1 MKQFKLIFFNFTIIS
16 LVLTSCTCNDKKP
29 SAEYES
35 VANDPLNTRIYTL
48 DNGLKVYMS
57 VYKDAPRIQTYIAVG
72 AGSKND
78 PHDATGLAHYLEH
91 MLFKGTDKFGT
102 KDFAKE
108 EPLVNAIDSLFEVYR
123 KTTDTEQRKKLY
135 HVIDSVSGVAAQFAI
150 ANEYDKLMSAIGAKG
165 TNAYTWVEQTV
176 YVNDIPSNQM
186 KKWLEIESERFRKPV
201 MRLFHTELEAVY
213 EEKNISLDSDDSKL
227 WDAMLEGLFQKH
239 TYGTQTTIGTV
250 EHLKNPSLTEIKKYF
265 DNNYIPNNMAIC
277 LSGDFNP
284 DSAIVWIKNM
294 FGSYQQK
301 PKQEFVVAVED
312 EIKEPI
318 IKEVVGPDA
327 AVMALG
333 FRFGGFNSHDA
344 EMITVIDKL
353 LYNSRAGLIDLN
365 LNQQQKVLEGW
376 TYPLIMKD
384 YSAHIMGAEVKQG
397 QTLEEA
403 KDLLLSQ
410 LELIKKGD
418 FPDWLLEAVINDMK
432 LQELKSYE
440 SNRSRADKF
449 VESFVLGIPW
459 QDYIA
464 RTEKLAKIT
473 KKELV
478 DFANANYK
486 NNYVVVY
493 KRTGEDKNVQKVEKP
508 LITPVEVN
516 RESQSE
522 FVKNILN
529 QTVPDIEP
537 VFVNYKEDIKT
548 VNLNHNIPMLYKKN
562 DENKTFNLYYI
573 LDMGSNNNK
582 KLSVAIQYLP
592 FLGTSKLKPA
602 EVKQE
607 LYKLGCSFDVYNS
620 DDQVWVSLSGLTEN
634 FEKGL
639 ALFED
644 LLADAQPNPEALT
657 NLSADI
663 LKRRADAKLSKDE
676 ILWSA
681 MYSYGVHGNK
691 SPFTNI
697 LSEKELKELKP
708 EEAIQLIK
716 ELTSFEHRVLY
727 YGSED
732 SDKLAEQLNKL
743 HKTPEALKPVPAE
756 APFAELGVEKT
767 QVYVVNYDMQQ
778 AEVLM
783 LSKSENYN
791 KEIMPQA
798 SMFNEYFGGGMS
810 SVVFQDMRESKALAY
825 SVFASFRTPGKK
837 EKANYVLAYIGTQAD
852 KLPEAMKGMND
863 LLNEMPESEHLFNA
877 AKNAVIQKIRTE
889 RITKS
894 GVLFSYERAKRLGL
908 DYDLRKDVFEKAQP
922 MKLEEV
928 KAFHNSY
935 FKAKNFNI
943 LVLGDKKKLDIPT
956 LQKYGE
962 VKYLTLEDVFGY

>member
-1 MKQFKLIFFNFTIIS
+1 MKQFKLIFLSFTLIS
-16 LVLTSCTCNDKKP
+16 LLLTSCTCNDKKP
-29 SAEYES
+29 STEYES

-78 PHDATGLAHYLEH
+78 PKDATGLAHYLEH

-123 KTTDTEQRKKLY
+123 KTTDTGERKKLY
-135 HVIDSVSGVAAQFAI
+135 HIIDSVSGVAAQYAI

-186 KKWLEIESERFRKPV
+186 KKWLEIEAERFRKPV

-239 TYGTQTTIGTV
+239 TYGTQTTIGTI

-318 IKEVVGPDA
+318 VKEVIGPDA
-327 AVMALG
+327 EVMALG
-333 FRFGGFNSHDA
+333 FRFGGFASRDA

-353 LYNSRAGLIDLN
+353 LYNNTAGLIDLN
-365 LNQQQKVLEGW
+365 LNQQQKVLGGW

-449 VESFVLGIPW
+449 VESFVLDIPW
-459 QDYIA
+459 KDYVT

-478 DFANANYK
+478 NFANAHYK

-508 LITPVEVN
+508 QITPVAVN

-537 VFVNYKEDIKT
+537 VFINYKEDIKT
-548 VNLNHNIPMLYKKN
+548 VTLNHNIPLLYKKN
-562 DENKTFNLYYI
+562 EENKTFSLYYI
-573 LDMGSNNNK
+573 LDMGSNHNK

-592 FLGTSKLKPA
+592 FLGTTKLKPA

-607 LYKLGCSFDVYNS
+607 FYKLGCSFDVYNS

-663 LKRRADAKLSKDE
+663 LKRRADSKLSKDE
-676 ILWSA
+676 ILWGA
-681 MYSYGVHGNK
+681 MYSYGVYGNK

-697 LSEKELKELKP
+697 LSENELKGLKP

-716 ELTSFEHRVLY
+716 ELTSYEHRVLY

-732 SDKLAEQLNKL
+732 AEKLAEQLNKL
-743 HKTPEALKPVPAE
+743 HKTPDVLKPIPAE
-756 APFAELGVEKT
+756 IPFTELGVEKT

-783 LSKSENYN
+783 LSKSESYN
-791 KEIMPQA
+791 KNIMPQA

-825 SVFASFRTPGKK
+825 SVFASFRSPGKK

-852 KLPEAMKGMND
+852 KLPEAMKGMNE

-877 AKNAVIQKIRTE
+877 AKNAVVQKIRTE

-908 DYDLRKDVFEKAQP
+908 DYDLRKDIFEKVQP

-928 KAFHNSY
+928 KSFHNNY
-935 FKAKNFNI
+935 FKGKNFNI

>member
-1 MKQFKLIFFNFTIIS
+1 MKQFKLIFLSFTAIS
-16 LVLTSCTCNDKKP
+16 LLLTSCTCNDKKP
-29 SAEYES
+29 IAEYES

-78 PHDATGLAHYLEH
+78 PKDATGLAHYLEH

-135 HVIDSVSGVAAQFAI
+135 HIIDSVSGVAAQYAI

-186 KKWLEIESERFRKPV
+186 KKWLEIEAERFRKPV

-213 EEKNISLDSDDSKL
+213 EEKNRNLDSDDSKL

-239 TYGTQTTIGTV
+239 TYGTQTTIGTI

-265 DNNYIPNNMAIC
+265 DSNYIPNNMAIC

-318 IKEVVGPDA
+318 VKEVFGPDA

-333 FRFGGFNSHDA
+333 FRFGGFSTRDA
-344 EMITVIDKL
+344 ELVTVIDKL
-353 LYNSRAGLIDLN
+353 LYNNTAGLIDLN
-365 LNQQQKVLEGW
+365 LNQQQKVLGGW

-440 SNRSRADKF
+440 RNSSRADKF
-449 VESFVLGIPW
+449 VESFILGVPW
-459 QDYIA
+459 QDYIT

-478 DFANANYK
+478 DFANAHYK

-493 KRTGEDKNVQKVEKP
+493 KRTGEDKNQQKVEKP
-508 LITPVEVN
+508 QITPVAVN

-522 FVKNILN
+522 FVKSILD

-537 VFVNYKEDIKT
+537 VFINYKEDIKT
-548 VNLNHNIPMLYKKN
+548 VTLNHNIPLLYKKN
-562 DENKTFNLYYI
+562 EENKTFELYYI
-573 LDMGSNNNK
+573 LDMGSNHNK

-607 LYKLGCSFDVYNS
+607 FYKIGCSFDVFNS
-620 DDQVWVSLSGLTEN
+620 NDQVWVSLSGLAEN

-639 ALFED
+639 SLFEE

-681 MYSYGVHGNK
+681 MYSYGVYGNK
-691 SPFTNI
+691 SPLTNI
-697 LSEKELKELKP
+697 LSEKELQELKP
-708 EEAIQLIK
+708 EEAVQLIK
-716 ELTSFEHRVLY
+716 ELTSYEHRVLY

-743 HKTPEALKPVPAE
+743 HKTPEALKPIT
-756 APFAELGVEKT
+756 APTVFPELGVEKT

-783 LSKSENYN
+783 LSKSENFN
-791 KEIMPQA
+791 KNIMPQA
-798 SMFNEYFGGGMS
+798 NLFNEYFGGGMS

-825 SVFASFRTPGKK
+825 SVFASFRIPGEK
-837 EKANYVLAYIGTQAD
+837 EKAHYVLAYIGTQAD

-863 LLNEMPESEHLFNA
+863 LLNEMPETEHLFNA

-894 GVLFSYERAKRLGL
+894 NVLFNYERARRWGL
-908 DYDLRKDVFEKAQP
+908 DYDLRKDIFEKVQP

-928 KAFHNSY
+928 KSFHNNY
-935 FKAKNFNI
+935 FKGKNFNI

-962 VKYLTLEDVFGY
+962 VKYLTLEDIFGY

>member
-1 MKQFKLIFFNFTIIS
+1 MKSIKLFATLFIAVTLLLN
-16 LVLTSCTCNDKKP
+16 SCSSDEKNTLK
-29 SAEYES
+29 YES
-35 VANDPLNTRIYTL
+35 VQNDPLNTRIYTL

-72 AGSKND
+72 SGSKND

-91 MLFKGTDKFGT
+91 MLFKGTDKFGS
-102 KDFAKE
+102 KDYTKE
-108 EPLVNAIDSLFEVYR
+108 EPLVNSIDSLFEVYR
-123 KTTDTEQRKKLY
+123 TLTDKEQRKKLY

-150 ANEYDKLMSAIGAKG
+150 ANEYDKLMSGIGAKG

-186 KKWLEIESERFRKPV
+186 KKWLDIESERFRKPV

-213 EEKNISLDSDDSKL
+213 EEKNMSLDSDNEKM
-227 WDAMLEGLFQKH
+227 WDAMLAGLFQKH
-239 TYGTQTTIGTV
+239 TYGTQTTIGTI
-250 EHLKNPSLTEIKKYF
+250 EHLKNPSLKEIKKF
-265 DNNYIPNNMAIC
+265 LANNYIPNNMAIC

-284 DSAIVWIKNM
+284 DSAIVWINER
-294 FGSYQQK
+294 FGTYQQK
-301 PKQEFVVAVED
+301 PKQDFIVPVED
-312 EIKEPI
+312 DIKEPI
-318 IKEVVGPDA
+318 VKEVWGPDA
-327 AVMALG
+327 AVMAIG
-333 FRFGGFNSHDA
+333 FRFGGFGTHDA
-344 EMITVIDKL
+344 EMVTVIDKL

-365 LNQQQKVLEGW
+365 LNQQQKVLSGW
-376 TYPLIMKD
+376 TYPMMMKD
-384 YSAHIMGAEVKQG
+384 YTAHLLGAEVKQG

-440 SNRSRADKF
+440 RNSSRADKF
-449 VESFVLGIPW
+449 VESFILGVPW
-459 QDYIA
+459 QDYIN
-464 RTEKLAKIT
+464 RTEKLSKIT
-473 KKELV
+473 KKEIV

-508 LITPVEVN
+508 QITPVEVN

-522 FVKNILN
+522 FVKEILE
-529 QTVPDIEP
+529 QAVPDIEP

-548 VNLNHNIPMLYKKN
+548 VNLNHNIPLLYKKN
-562 DENKTFNLYYI
+562 EENKTFNLYYI
-573 LDMGSNNNK
+573 LDMGNNNNK

-602 EVKQE
+602 EVQQE
-607 LYKLGCSFDVYNS
+607 FYKLGCSFDVYNS

-644 LLADAQPNPEALT
+644 LLADAQPNPEAMA
-657 NLSADI
+657 NLSDDI
-663 LKRRADAKLSKDE
+663 LKRRADAKLSKDQ

-681 MYSYGVHGNK
+681 MYNYGVYGNK

-697 LSEKELKELKP
+697 LTAKELKETKP
-708 EEAIQLIK
+708 EEAVQLIK
-716 ELTSFEHRVLY
+716 ELTTYEHRVLY

-732 SDKLAEQLNKL
+732 ADKLAETLNKF
-743 HKTPEALKPVPAE
+743 HKTPETLKPVPAE
-756 APFAELGVEKT
+756 TEFPELPVEKT
-767 QVYVVNYDMQQ
+767 AVYVVNYDMQQ
-778 AEVLM
+778 AEVIM
-783 LSKSENYN
+783 LSKSESYN
-791 KEIMPQA
+791 KNIMPQA
-798 SMFNEYFGGGMS
+798 SLFNEYFGGGMS

-825 SVFASFRTPGKK
+825 SVFASFRSPGKK
-837 EKANYVLAYIGTQAD
+837 EKAHYVLSFIGTQAD

-863 LLNEMPESEHLFNA
+863 LLNTMPESENLFNA

-908 DYDLRKDVFEKAQP
+908 DYDLRKDIFEKVPA

-928 KAFHNSY
+928 KAFHDKY
-935 FKAKNFNI
+935 FKDKNFNI
-943 LVLGDKKKLDIPT
+943 LVLGDKKKLNIAT
-956 LQKYGE
+956 LQKYGQ

>member
-1 MKQFKLIFFNFTIIS
+1 MKQFKLIFFSFTIIS

-29 SAEYES
+29 STEYES

-78 PHDATGLAHYLEH
+78 PKDATGLAHYLEH

-135 HVIDSVSGVAAQFAI
+135 HIIDSVSGVAAQFAI

-186 KKWLEIESERFRKPV
+186 KKWLEIEAERFRKPV

-301 PKQEFVVAVED
+301 PKPEFVVAVED

-318 IKEVVGPDA
+318 VKEVVGPDA
-327 AVMALG
+327 EVMALG
-333 FRFGGFNSHDA
+333 FRFGGFASRDA

-353 LYNSRAGLIDLN
+353 LYNNTAGLIDLN
-365 LNQQQKVLEGW
+365 LNQQQKVLGGW

-397 QTLEEA
+397 QTPEEA

-449 VESFVLGIPW
+449 VESFVLNVPW
-459 QDYIA
+459 QDYVT

-508 LITPVEVN
+508 QITPVEVN

-522 FVKNILN
+522 FVKTILD

-537 VFVNYKEDIKT
+537 VFLNYKEDIKT
-548 VNLNHNIPMLYKKN
+548 VTLNHNIP
-562 DENKTFNLYYI
+562 
-573 LDMGSNNNK
+573 S
-582 KLSVAIQYLP
+582 AIQ
-592 FLGTSKLKPA
+592 
-602 EVKQE
+602 
-607 LYKLGCSFDVYNS
+607 
-620 DDQVWVSLSGLTEN
+620 
-634 FEKGL
+634 
-639 ALFED
+639 
-644 LLADAQPNPEALT
+644 
-657 NLSADI
+657 
-663 LKRRADAKLSKDE
+663 
-676 ILWSA
+676 
-681 MYSYGVHGNK
+681 
-691 SPFTNI
+691 
-697 LSEKELKELKP
+697 KE
-708 EEAIQLIK
+708 
-716 ELTSFEHRVLY
+716 
-727 YGSED
+727 
-732 SDKLAEQLNKL
+732 
-743 HKTPEALKPVPAE
+743 
-756 APFAELGVEKT
+756 
-767 QVYVVNYDMQQ
+767 
-778 AEVLM
+778 
-783 LSKSENYN
+783 
-791 KEIMPQA
+791 
-798 SMFNEYFGGGMS
+798 
-810 SVVFQDMRESKALAY
+810 
-825 SVFASFRTPGKK
+825 
-837 EKANYVLAYIGTQAD
+837 
-852 KLPEAMKGMND
+852 
-863 LLNEMPESEHLFNA
+863 
-877 AKNAVIQKIRTE
+877 
-889 RITKS
+889 
-894 GVLFSYERAKRLGL
+894 
-908 DYDLRKDVFEKAQP
+908 
-922 MKLEEV
+922 
-928 KAFHNSY
+928 
-935 FKAKNFNI
+935 
-943 LVLGDKKKLDIPT
+943 
-956 LQKYGE
+956 
-962 VKYLTLEDVFGY
+962 

>member
-1 MKQFKLIFFNFTIIS
+1 MKQFKLIFFSFTIIS
-16 LVLTSCTCNDKKP
+16 LVLTSCTCNNKKP

-78 PHDATGLAHYLEH
+78 PKDATGLAHYLEH

-102 KDFAKE
+102 KDFSKE

-135 HVIDSVSGVAAQFAI
+135 HIIDSVSGVAAQFAI

-186 KKWLEIESERFRKPV
+186 KKWLEIEAERFRKPV

-265 DNNYIPNNMAIC
+265 NNNYIPNNMAIC

-318 IKEVVGPDA
+318 VKEVIGPDA
-327 AVMALG
+327 EVMALG
-333 FRFGGFNSHDA
+333 FRFGGFASRDA

-353 LYNSRAGLIDLN
+353 LYNNTAGLIDLN
-365 LNQQQKVLEGW
+365 LNQQQKVLGGW

-410 LELIKKGD
+410 LELIKKGN

-449 VESFVLGIPW
+449 VESFVLDVPW
-459 QDYIA
+459 QDYVT

-478 DFANANYK
+478 DFANAHYK

-508 LITPVEVN
+508 LITPVAVN

-522 FVKNILN
+522 FVKTILD

-537 VFVNYKEDIKT
+537 VFLNYKEDIKT
-548 VNLNHNIPMLYKKN
+548 VNLKNNIPLLYKKN
-562 DENKTFNLYYI
+562 EENKTFNLYYI
-573 LDMGSNNNK
+573 LDMGSNHNK

-592 FLGTSKLKPA
+592 FLGTSKLKPS

-607 LYKLGCSFDVYNS
+607 FYKIGCSFDVFNS
-620 DDQVWVSLSGLTEN
+620 NDQIWVSLSGLTEN

-663 LKRRADAKLSKDE
+663 LKRRSDAKLSKDE
-676 ILWSA
+676 ILWNA
-681 MYSYGVHGNK
+681 MYSYGVYGNK

-697 LSEKELKELKP
+697 LSVKELGEFKP
-708 EEAIQLIK
+708 EEAVQLIK
-716 ELTSFEHRVLY
+716 ELTSYEHRVLY
-727 YGSED
+727 YGSEEA
-732 SDKLAEQLNKL
+732 DKLADKLNAL
-743 HKTPEALKPVPAE
+743 HKTPETLKPIT
-756 APFAELGVEKT
+756 APTVFPELGVEKT

-783 LSKSENYN
+783 LSKSANYN
-791 KEIMPQA
+791 KTIMPQA
-798 SMFNEYFGGGMS
+798 GLFNEYFGGGMS

-825 SVFASFRTPGKK
+825 SVYASFRSPGEK
-837 EKANYVLAYIGTQAD
+837 EKAHYVLAYIGTQAD

-908 DYDLRKDVFEKAQP
+908 DYDLRRDVFEKVQP

-935 FKAKNFNI
+935 FKGKNFNI